1 MSPFT
6 YDENSISDLHK
17 DAYGFRPSESF
28 WGFWAASNPLQ
39 KQACW
44 ESMIADLKQSMDE
57 EAKEEAAAIV
67 RFEDRVTNLM
77 HSSTTREKIITW
89 LMDAEDA
96 LGDTEYF
103 EFLVGLPYG
112 YIKKNYKM

>member
-1 MSPFT
+1 MS

-17 DAYGFRPSESF
+17 DAYGFRPGQSF
-28 WGFWAASNPLQ
+28 WGFWAASNPEQ

-44 ESMIADLKQSMDE
+44 DSMIADLKQSMDE

-67 RFEDRVTNLM
+67 RFEDRIDNLM
-77 HSSTTREKIITW
+77 HSGTTREKVIEW

-96 LGDTEYF
+96 LGDIEYF
-103 EFLVGLPYG
+103 EFLVGIPYG